1 MAERK
6 ERKERK
12 EGGRRTR
19 RKRGAKKAP
28 SEWNKQVMK
37 VWGEMKKKGH
47 SFKDALKE
55 TAKRRKSGRI

>member
-1 MAERK
+1 MAGRH
-6 ERKERK
+6 
-12 EGGRRTR
+12 EGG
-19 RKRGAKKAP
+19 KRGTRKKARHGKKRAP

-55 TAKRRKSGRI
+55 TAKRRKSGKI